1 VAPVSEYIFNRQ
13 YNNNK
18 VLGKVMTATMP
29 AKKVL
34 IVDDEADICELIE
47 ITLMRMSISSRS
59 ALNITDAKFLLE
71 SEHFDLCLTDMHLPD
86 GNGIELVEHVQ
97 QNYSDIPI
105 AVITAH
111 GNMDSAVKALKAGA
125 FDFVSKPV
133 DLQILRSLIAA
144 ATTLPEESDDKPNDN
159 HKISITGNSP
169 AVQQLLKQIAK
180 LARNQAPVFIHGE
193 SGSGKERVARMIHQ
207 QGSRGNAPFV
217 PVNCGAIPAELMES
231 EFFGHLKGSFTGAHS
246 DKQGLFD
253 AANGG
258 TLFLDEIAE
267 LPLNMQ
273 VKLLRVIQEKAV
285 RAVGASQE
293 NPVDVR
299 ILSASHKDLV
309 QLVADGA
316 FREDLYYRINVIEL
330 TIPPLRERSEDI
342 PVFVEQLLQSLA
354 EKMGVEIPTIDKQA
368 LAILQDYHFPGNVR
382 ELENILERA
391 IALSDDN
398 TITED
403 DLQLKSP
410 PRPASVTGIDTNK
423 AAAPTPETKTMDL
436 AEQER
441 QSIVQALEQT
451 RWNKTAAAKL
461 LGLTLRQLRYRL
473 QKLNIE

>member
-1 VAPVSEYIFNRQ
+1 
-13 YNNNK
+13 
-18 VLGKVMTATMP
+18 MT

-47 ITLMRMSISSRS
+47 ITLMRMDIASQS
-59 ALNITDAKFLLE
+59 ALNLTDAKSLLA
-71 SEHFDLCLTDMHLPD
+71 SEHFDLCLTDMRLPD

-97 QNYSDIPI
+97 KSHSDLPI

-111 GNMDSAVKALKAGA
+111 GNMESAVKALKAGA

-133 DLQILRSLIAA
+133 DIQILRNLVSA
-144 ATTLPEESDDKPNDN
+144 ATTLPEKTENKKADKNQ
-159 HKISITGNSP
+159 ISITGKSD
-169 AVQQLLKQIAK
+169 AVKNLLKNIAK

-207 QGSRGNAPFV
+207 QGSRSEGPFV
-217 PVNCGAIPAELMES
+217 PVNCGAISAELMES

-246 DKQGLFD
+246 DKQGLFE

-285 RAVGASQE
+285 RAVGAAQE

-299 ILSASHKDLV
+299 VLSASHKNLV
-309 QLVADGA
+309 KLVADGA

-330 TIPPLRERSEDI
+330 TIPSLRERKEDI
-342 PVFVEQLLQSLA
+342 PLFIEQLLNNLA
-354 EKMGVEIPTIDKQA
+354 EKMGVDIPAIDAEAVTA
-368 LAILQDYHFPGNVR
+368 LQNYHFPGNVR

-398 TITED
+398 SISTQDLHLKPLTSNEATATE
-403 DLQLKSP
+403 
-410 PRPASVTGIDTNK
+410 
-423 AAAPTPETKTMDL
+423 APQVDPMDL
-436 AEQER
+436 AGQER
-441 QSIVQALEQT
+441 QSIMQALEQT

-461 LGLTLRQLRYRL
+461 LGLSLRQLRYRL
-473 QKLNIE
+473 QKLNIQ

>member
-1 VAPVSEYIFNRQ
+1 
-13 YNNNK
+13 
-18 VLGKVMTATMP
+18 MT

-47 ITLMRMSISSRS
+47 ITLMRMDIASKS
-59 ALNITDAKFLLE
+59 ALNLADAMSLLGAE
-71 SEHFDLCLTDMHLPD
+71 SFDLCLTDMNLPD
-86 GNGIELVEHVQ
+86 GNGIDLVEHIQ
-97 QNYSDIPI
+97 QNYSDLPV

-111 GNMDSAVKALKAGA
+111 GNMESAVKALKAGA

-133 DLQILRSLIAA
+133 DIQILRSLVSA
-144 ATTLPEESDDKPNDN
+144 ATSLPEKTDSKKTDDNLK
-159 HKISITGNSP
+159 ITGNSP
-169 AVQQLLKQIAK
+169 AVKSLLKNIKK

-207 QGSRGNAPFV
+207 QGSRSDGPFV

-246 DKQGLFD
+246 DKEGLFQ
-253 AANGG
+253 AASGG

-285 RAVGASQE
+285 RTVGAAQE
-293 NPVDVR
+293 HTIDVR
-299 ILSASHKDLV
+299 ILSASHKNLV
-309 QLVADGA
+309 KLVADGD

-330 TIPPLRERSEDI
+330 TIPSLRQRKQDI
-342 PVFVEQLLQSLA
+342 PLFIEQLLTNLA
-354 EKMGVEIPTIDKQA
+354 DKMGVDLPSIDDE
-368 LAILQDYHFPGNVR
+368 AIATLQNYHFPGNVR

-398 TITED
+398 IITVQ
-403 DLQLKSP
+403 DLHLKP
-410 PRPASVTGIDTNK
+410 VTDKEAAIPEKPAIES
-423 AAAPTPETKTMDL
+423 MDL
-436 AEQER
+436 AGQER
-441 QSIVQALEQT
+441 QSIMQALEQT

-461 LGLTLRQLRYRL
+461 LGLSLRQLRYRL

>member
-1 VAPVSEYIFNRQ
+1 
-13 YNNNK
+13 
-18 VLGKVMTATMP
+18 MT

-47 ITLMRMSISSRS
+47 ITLMRMDIASQS
-59 ALNITDAKFLLE
+59 ALNLSDAKSLLT

-97 QNYSDIPI
+97 KNYNDLPI

-111 GNMDSAVKALKAGA
+111 GNMESAVKALKAGA

-133 DLQILRSLIAA
+133 DIQILRNLVSAA
-144 ATTLPEESDDKPNDN
+144 ITLPEKPDDKKADKNQ
-159 HKISITGNSP
+159 ISITGKSD
-169 AVQQLLKQIAK
+169 AVKNLLKNITK

-207 QGSRGNAPFV
+207 QGSRNEGPFV
-217 PVNCGAIPAELMES
+217 PVNCGAISAELMES

-246 DKQGLFD
+246 DKQGLFE

-285 RAVGASQE
+285 RVVGSAQE

-299 ILSASHKDLV
+299 VLSASHKNLV
-309 QLVADGA
+309 KLVADGA

-330 TIPPLRERSEDI
+330 TIPSLRERKEDI
-342 PVFVEQLLQSLA
+342 PIFIEQLLNNLA
-354 EKMGVEIPTIDKQA
+354 EKMGVDIPSIDTEAITA
-368 LAILQDYHFPGNVR
+368 LQNYHFPGNVR

-391 IALSDDN
+391 IALSDN
-398 TITED
+398 NSISTQ
-403 DLQLKSP
+403 DLHLKPISNNDTSTTQA
-410 PRPASVTGIDTNK
+410 PAVD
-423 AAAPTPETKTMDL
+423 PMDL
-436 AEQER
+436 AGQER
-441 QSIVQALEQT
+441 QSIMQALEQT

-461 LGLTLRQLRYRL
+461 LGLSLRQLRYRL
-473 QKLNIE
+473 QKLDIE

>member
-1 VAPVSEYIFNRQ
+1 MA
-13 YNNNK
+13 
-18 VLGKVMTATMP
+18 

-47 ITLMRMSISSRS
+47 ITLMRMDIASQS
-59 ALNITDAKFLLE
+59 ALNLTDAKILLDTE
-71 SEHFDLCLTDMHLPD
+71 TFDLCLTDMHLPD
-86 GNGIELVEHVQ
+86 GNGIELVEYVQ
-97 QNYSDIPI
+97 KQYNDLPI

-111 GNMDSAVKALKAGA
+111 GNMESAVTALKAGA

-133 DLQILRSLIAA
+133 DLQILRNLISS
-144 ATTLPEESDDKPNDN
+144 ATASPEKTEPTNGNKLT
-159 HKISITGNSP
+159 ITGESP
-169 AVQQLLKQIAK
+169 AVQKLLKNITK

-193 SGSGKERVARMIHQ
+193 SGSGKERVAKMIHQ
-207 QGSRGNAPFV
+207 QGSRNNGPFV

-246 DKQGLFD
+246 DKEGLFQ

-285 RAVGASQE
+285 RAVGDSQE
-293 NPVDVR
+293 KPVDVR
-299 ILSASHKDLV
+299 ILSASHKNLV
-309 QLVADGA
+309 ELVKSGS

-330 TIPPLRERSEDI
+330 TIPSLRERKEDI
-342 PVFVEQLLQSLA
+342 PQFVDQILDNLSN
-354 EKMGVEIPTIDKQA
+354 KMGMEISSINDDAMETLKNYP
-368 LAILQDYHFPGNVR
+368 FPGNVR

-398 TITED
+398 IITID
-403 DLQLKSP
+403 DLHLKAIQEHLEQEISTEQTTAQQTSTAVDP
-410 PRPASVTGIDTNK
+410 
-423 AAAPTPETKTMDL
+423 MDL
-436 AEQER
+436 AGQER
-441 QSIVQALEQT
+441 QSIMHALEKT

-461 LGLTLRQLRYRL
+461 LGLSLRQLRYRL
-473 QKLNIE
+473 QKLDIE

>member
-1 VAPVSEYIFNRQ
+1 
-13 YNNNK
+13 
-18 VLGKVMTATMP
+18 MT

-47 ITLMRMSISSRS
+47 ITLMRMDIASQSAHNIS
-59 ALNITDAKFLLE
+59 DAKLLLE
-71 SEHFDLCLTDMHLPD
+71 TEHFDLCLTDMRLPD

-97 QNYSDIPI
+97 QNYKDIPI
-105 AVITAH
+105 AVFTAH
-111 GNMDSAVKALKAGA
+111 GNMESAVKALKAGA

-133 DLQILRSLIAA
+133 DIQILRNLVSA
-144 ATTLPEESDDKPNDN
+144 ATSLPEKNDN
-159 HKISITGNSP
+159 KKTEDNRIKITGNSP
-169 AVQQLLKQIAK
+169 AVKSLLKNITK

-207 QGSRGNAPFV
+207 QGSRTDGPFV

-231 EFFGHLKGSFTGAHS
+231 EFFGHLKGSYTGAHS
-246 DKQGLFD
+246 DKEGLFQ

-293 NPVDVR
+293 SPVDVR
-299 ILSASHKDLV
+299 ILSASHKNLV
-309 QLVADGA
+309 QLVSDGA

-330 TIPPLRERSEDI
+330 TIPSLRERSEDI
-342 PVFVEQLLQSLA
+342 PLFVEQLLEGLA
-354 EKMGVEIPTIDKQA
+354 DKMGMEIPTLDDEA
-368 LAILQDYHFPGNVR
+368 LSALQNYHFPGNVR

-398 TITED
+398 IITKN
-403 DLQLKSP
+403 DLHLKRTSNDNQSTDETTGTTV
-410 PRPASVTGIDTNK
+410 SVD
-423 AAAPTPETKTMDL
+423 ALDL
-436 AEQER
+436 AGQER
-441 QSIVQALEQT
+441 QSIMQALEQT

-461 LGLTLRQLRYRL
+461 LGLSLRQLRYRL
-473 QKLNIE
+473 QKLDIE

>member
-1 VAPVSEYIFNRQ
+1 MA
-13 YNNNK
+13 
-18 VLGKVMTATMP
+18 

-47 ITLMRMSISSRS
+47 ITLMRMDIASQS
-59 ALNITDAKFLLE
+59 ALNLTDAKVLLE
-71 SEHFDLCLTDMHLPD
+71 TETFDLCLTDMHLPD

-97 QNYSDIPI
+97 KQYNDLPI

-111 GNMDSAVKALKAGA
+111 GNMESAVTALKAGA

-133 DLQILRSLIAA
+133 DLQILRNLISS
-144 ATTLPEESDDKPNDN
+144 ATALPEKTETTNG
-159 HKISITGNSP
+159 HKLTITGKSP
-169 AVQQLLKQIAK
+169 AVQKLLKNVTK

-207 QGSRGNAPFV
+207 QGSRNDGPFV
-217 PVNCGAIPAELMES
+217 PVNCGAISAELMES

-246 DKQGLFD
+246 DKEGLFQ

-285 RAVGASQE
+285 RAVGDSQE
-293 NPVDVR
+293 KPVDVR
-299 ILSASHKDLV
+299 ILSASHKNLV
-309 QLVADGA
+309 ELVKSSS

-330 TIPPLRERSEDI
+330 TIPSLRERKEDI
-342 PVFVEQLLQSLA
+342 PQFVNQILNNLSD
-354 EKMGVEIPTIDKQA
+354 KMGMEMPSINGDVMETLKNYP
-368 LAILQDYHFPGNVR
+368 FPGNVR

-398 TITED
+398 TITIEG
-403 DLQLKSP
+403 LHLKSIQDNLEQ
-410 PRPASVTGIDTNK
+410 GIFTEQTTAQQTSTTVD
-423 AAAPTPETKTMDL
+423 PMDL
-436 AEQER
+436 AGQER
-441 QSIVQALEQT
+441 QSIMQALEKT

-461 LGLTLRQLRYRL
+461 LGLSLRQLRYRL
-473 QKLNIE
+473 QKLDIE